1 MWSVGQDWLVLVF
14 PAHRGG
20 RVAIEGT
27 ADGCRGA
34 IEEVKVGEVHGK
46 PWSSCHGYSRD
57 DTVLSSKVVS
67 GDISFY
73 GVGVVQRL
81 DPQ

>member
-46 PWSSCHGYSRD
+46 PWSSCMCG
-57 DTVLSSKVVS
+57 VCGACVVCACVHKC
-67 GDISFY
+67 
-73 GVGVVQRL
+73 GVCM
-81 DPQ
+81 